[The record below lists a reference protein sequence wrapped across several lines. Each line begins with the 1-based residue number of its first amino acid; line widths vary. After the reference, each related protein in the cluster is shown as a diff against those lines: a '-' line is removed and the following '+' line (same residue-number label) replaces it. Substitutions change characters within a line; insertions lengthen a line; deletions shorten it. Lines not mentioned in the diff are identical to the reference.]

1 MGLLDAA
8 FPDGRRW
15 TRVGDH
21 YEITRK
27 PRGLRAADHETV
39 PFVPMEAIPQGGHYE
54 PRYYAKPGPQIA
66 SGTYFERGD
75 LLIAKITPSFE
86 NGKQAWAKGLPTPFG
101 YATTEAIPLHPST
114 PGNDRRLLFF
124 YLLHPEIRSYV
135 SERMEGSTGRQ
146 RVPEQVLM
154 DLPYPELPPEEQRSI
169 ADMLE
174 RITLQIEIEERG
186 AQTAEALKR
195 AAMRELFTRGL
206 RGEPQKE
213 TEIGLMPESW
223 EPRTILELCEIW
235 SGGTPRKSVT
245 EYWNGDIPWVSG
257 KDLKV
262 PALDDALDHVSAAG
276 VEAGSRLAPA
286 GAVLLLVRGMGLAK
300 DLPVSVINRPMAFNQ
315 DVKALVS
322 RGEYSGQFLRSAIY
336 AGKERLLSQIVPS
349 AHGTMTLNLN
359 DVETFKVACSSD
371 PAEADNISTI
381 LDAIDR
387 KIELHRKKR
396 AVLEELFKALLH
408 KLMTGE
414 IRVTDLDLSALADAP
429 ARHEDVV
436 A

>member
-1 MGLLDAA
+1 M
-8 FPDGRRW
+8 
-15 TRVGDH
+15 GDH

>member
-1 MGLLDAA
+1 M
-8 FPDGRRW
+8 
-15 TRVGDH
+15 GDH

-213 TEIGLMPESW
+213 TEIGLVPESW

-414 IRVTDLDLSALADAP
+414 IRVADLDLSALADAP